1 MNMKNYES
9 TYKKFGDENLSI
21 AERVQNRID
30 NGEDI
35 NGRLF
40 YDICNATPKEL
51 SWDLFYKIIE
61 TPQEKETGYW
71 LSAKVASIL
80 LTPIISK
87 QFIKNKNDRVHE
99 NVNEDFM
106 NECIME
112 IARVLPDFDKEKS
125 HFPNFIAPYIKQV
138 GYVHGNDLSV
148 YMANK
153 TGFRVF
159 SQDALSNKL
168 TGEDDQSKDPYFN
181 TPSDANLEEEVNKRE
196 GLRRSGLFS
205 SIVVEKSLSGKDERE
220 KRKLAVANSR
230 EYSRA
235 MSLCKS
241 ITETSKELDDG
252 ATAEIGG
259 ISFNRD
265 TSNEIV
271 AQIKSSASY
280 MSKSVENDKRK
291 TLINATIWKKF
302 LGGIPSY
309 PEKILDA
316 MSQEIADVI
325 NTEKEET
332 IQRVTNNIS
341 ENDSLTVDGCK
352 DEMYDDERED
362 F

>member
-30 NGEDI
+30 NGENI
-35 NGRLF
+35 SGRLF

-51 SWDLFYKIIE
+51 SWDLFYQIIE

-159 SQDALSNKL
+159 SQDALSNKI

-205 SIVVEKSLSGKDERE
+205 SIVVEKSLSGKAERE
-220 KRKLAVANSR
+220 KHRLAITNSK

-235 MSLCKS
+235 MALCKS
-241 ITETSKELDDG
+241 ITESAKALDEG

-259 ISFNRD
+259 ISFNKD

-271 AQIKSSASY
+271 SRIKSSASA
-280 MSKSVENDKRK
+280 MSKSVENDKKK
-291 TLINATIWKKF
+291 TLVNATIWKKF

-316 MSQEIADVI
+316 MAQEITDI
-325 NTEKEET
+325 NNIEKE
-332 IQRVTNNIS
+332 RTNQEMVS
-341 ENDSLTVDGCK
+341 EAPENDFPEEDIYEN
-352 DEMYDDERED
+352 EMYDDERED
-362 F
+362 Y